1 MVGGR
6 PNHSTANIQTLLY
19 PGDGHG
25 VFGSMLRSCSMIKMA
40 YPSSRRVYLATASFA
55 LSGDLPQLEQVLE
68 DVAKHNWWAKPD
80 TQG

>member
-40 YPSSRRVYLATASFA
+40 YPHLGACILQRLASPCPEI
-55 LSGDLPQLEQVLE
+55 SP
-68 DVAKHNWWAKPD
+68 N
-80 TQG
+80 